1 MNRQL
6 IIIPTLAEAKLLIS
20 ALSMQQCS
28 PRRYFTKDK
37 STDLLICGPGIP
49 AAMFNTMRLLASETY
64 NKILLAGIAGSYDE
78 KLTAGS
84 LVCVESEQ
92 FADIGAQDEMKFISL
107 CNHAEWSEIYHNGK
121 IKNPNLD
128 LMLGTQL
135 PLVTSNTVNLNNL
148 QFEGIPSAS
157 IENMEGAG
165 LFMIFNEMKIPFL
178 EIRAISNQV
187 TERNKSK
194 WNIHTAVENLTDYLV
209 GSFGKR

>member
-1 MNRQL
+1 MKRQL

-20 ALSMQQCS
+20 ALNMQACGPQ
-28 PRRYFTKDK
+28 RYTLKDK

-49 AAMFNTMRLLASETY
+49 ASMFNTMQLLFSKKFD
-64 NKILLAGIAGSYDE
+64 NILLAGIAGSYDE
-78 KLTAGS
+78 KLTAGN

-92 FADIGAQDEMKFISL
+92 FADIGVHDEIKFTSL
-107 CNHAEWSEIYHNGK
+107 CNHKEWAEIYHNGK
-121 IKNPNLD
+121 INNPNRD
-128 LMLGTQL
+128 LMMDTHL

-148 QFEGIPSAS
+148 PFEGVPTAA

-187 TERNKSK
+187 SERNKSK
-194 WNIHTAVENLTDYLV
+194 WDIHLAVQNLSDYLV
-209 GSFGKR
+209 GRV